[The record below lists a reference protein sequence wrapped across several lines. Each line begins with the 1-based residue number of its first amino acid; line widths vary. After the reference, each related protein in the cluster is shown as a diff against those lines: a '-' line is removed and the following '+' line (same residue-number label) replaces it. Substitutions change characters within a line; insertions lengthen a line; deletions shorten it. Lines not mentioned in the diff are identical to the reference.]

1 MAHEHQLFG
10 MCQVCLG
17 HGALV
22 RTSITVENGRRVMRF
37 DSKPCVACDGLGFL
51 PGTER
56 TQGAEDPEDAED
68 DEGLGPEDRP
78 T

>member
-1 MAHEHQLFG
+1 MAHEQQLFG

-22 RTSITVENGRRVMRF
+22 RTSITIENGRRVMRL
-37 DSKPCVACDGLGFL
+37 DNRPCAACDGLGFL
-51 PGTER
+51 RGTGSATDTEE
-56 TQGAEDPEDAED
+56 TED
-68 DEGLGPEDRP
+68 DEELGPEDWP

>member
-1 MAHEHQLFG
+1 MAREHQLFG

-22 RTSITVENGRRVMRF
+22 RTSITVESGRRVMRF
-37 DSKPCVACDGLGFL
+37 DSRRCTACEGLGFL
-51 PGTER
+51 RGSEQATGT
-56 TQGAEDPEDAED
+56 EDAED
-68 DEGLGPEDRP
+68 DEELGPEDWS